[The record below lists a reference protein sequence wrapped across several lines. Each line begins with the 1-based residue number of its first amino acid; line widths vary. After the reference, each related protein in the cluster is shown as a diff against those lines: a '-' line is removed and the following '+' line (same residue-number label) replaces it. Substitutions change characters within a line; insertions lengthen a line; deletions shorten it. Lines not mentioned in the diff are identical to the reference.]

1 MAAQDVVPLLVLSR
15 HTYRVGNQSEGTT
28 MTEAPNRPSVLTEI
42 DGDVWRITLDRPET
56 GNALTPAM
64 AADLATA
71 FAQRPQETRVVLLR
85 GNGPR
90 FCVGGDVQSFAGAD
104 DPGTFVGRLAH
115 DWHDVIRAVLYCPV
129 PVVAAVHGAVAGA
142 GVGLVGAC
150 DVVICARN
158 TKIRPAYGAIGFSP
172 DGGTSWAL
180 TRALGA
186 PRALDLMLTNGSL
199 TAAEAHLTG
208 LVARLVEDEDLGPTA
223 ELMAREIA
231 DGPIRA
237 MVRTRALVRRAAT
250 RTLEE
255 QLDDEAQLIAESAAD
270 PEGREGVRAF
280 VEKRVPDFRNAR

>member
-1 MAAQDVVPLLVLSR
+1 MTDAQ
-15 HTYRVGNQSEGTT
+15 H
-28 MTEAPNRPSVLTEI
+28 RPAVLTEI

-64 AADLATA
+64 AAALAEA
-71 FAQRPQETRVVLLR
+71 FASRPEQTRVVLLLA
-85 GNGPR
+85 NGAR
-90 FCVGGDVQSFAGAD
+90 FCVGGDVRSFADAS
-104 DPGTFVGRLAH
+104 DPGAFVGQLAH
-115 DWHDVIRAVLYCPV
+115 DWHEVIRAVLYCPV
-129 PVVAAVHGAVAGA
+129 PVVAGVQGAVAGA
-142 GVGLVGAC
+142 GLGLVGAC
-150 DVVICARN
+150 DLVVCART
-158 TKIRPAYGAIGFSP
+158 TKIRPAYSAIGLSP
-172 DGGTSWAL
+172 DGGASWAL
-180 TRALGA
+180 ARSLGA

-208 LVARLVEDEDLGPTA
+208 LVARLVEDEDLRATA
-223 ELMAREIA
+223 EQLAQEIA
-231 DGPIRA
+231 VGPVRA

>member
-1 MAAQDVVPLLVLSR
+1 MTAAQDRPAVV
-15 HTYRVGNQSEGTT
+15 
-28 MTEAPNRPSVLTEI
+28 TEV
-42 DGDVWRITLDRPET
+42 DGDVWRVTLDRPDT
-56 GNALTPAM
+56 GNALTPQLASEL
-64 AADLATA
+64 AAA
-71 FAQRPQETRVVLLR
+71 FADRPEGTRVVLLTA
-85 GNGPR
+85 NGPR
-90 FCVGGDVQSFAGAD
+90 FCVGGDVRSFAGAE

-115 DWHDVIRAVLYCPV
+115 DWHEVIRAVLYCPV
-129 PVVAAVHGAVAGA
+129 PVVAGVQGAVAGA

-150 DVVICARN
+150 DVVICART

-180 TRALGA
+180 TRSLGA

-208 LVARLVEDEDLGPTA
+208 LVARLVEDEDLRRTT
-223 ELMAREIA
+223 EQVAREIA

-255 QLDDEAQLIAESAAD
+255 QLDDEAQLVAESAAD

-280 VEKRVPDFRNAR
+280 VEKRAPDFRNAR

>member
-1 MAAQDVVPLLVLSR
+1 
-15 HTYRVGNQSEGTT
+15 
-28 MTEAPNRPSVLTEI
+28 MTEVEDRPAVLTEV

-64 AADLATA
+64 AAGLAA
-71 FAQRPQETRVVLLR
+71 ALADRPEGARVVLVLA
-85 GNGPR
+85 NGPR
-90 FCVGGDVQSFAGAD
+90 FCVGGDVRSFADAD
-104 DPGTFVGRLAH
+104 DPGAFVGQLAH
-115 DWHDVIRAVLYCPV
+115 DWHEVIKTVLHCPV
-129 PVVAAVHGAVAGA
+129 PVVAGVHGALAGA

-150 DVVICARN
+150 DVVVCART

-172 DGGTSWAL
+172 DGGSSWAL
-180 TRALGA
+180 ARALGA

-208 LVARLVEDEDLGPTA
+208 LVARLVEDEDLRATA
-223 ELMAREIA
+223 EAVAREIA

-255 QLDDEAQLIAESAAD
+255 QLDDEARLIAESAAD

-280 VEKRVPDFRNAR
+280 TAKRVPDFRNAR